1 MDTIGYTA
9 FPAPASFAS
18 KYHAQDEL
26 GQASFGFAYPGHAS
40 TNYRDAL
47 GNQVGSYAFIDA
59 EGKEIQVS
67 YTADHRGF
75 RVLSNNLPVGPVDEG
90 KAPVFEGKAPE
101 PVQDTPE
108 VAAAKAEHFRLK
120 EEAAAAAAAATPE
133 VVPVAEDKP
142 AAEPTVADVPVAAA
156 APVADAPV
164 ADTPVAEEKPAVDAP
179 VVVEAARKKR
189 QVPFFPAA
197 LPYTLPYGPAFY
209 NGAINYV
216 APAPLLAKTT
226 LKTVAA
232 EADPSAK
239 TPADTTKFDLKEKSF
254 DVVTPLGYPYAP
266 YGYPFAAPFVAPVAA
281 PAAVEASRKKRQV
294 VAVAAPDQQFLDDLK
309 YKSVDLNQNGMPDQ
323 TVVPVTPVVKTLSYL
338 PYATL
343 PYYPG
348 YPTAFPF
355 YG

>member
-1 MDTIGYTA
+1 LACASAQYWPGYYGYPSYT
-9 FPAPASFAS
+9 SQ
-18 KYHAQDEL
+18 YHAQDVL
-26 GQASFGFAYPGHAS
+26 GQAAYGFSHPGQAAS
-40 TNYRDAL
+40 HYRDAL
-47 GNQVGSYAFIDA
+47 GNQVGSYAYINP
-59 EGKEIQVS
+59 EGKHVMVS

-75 RVLSNNLPVGPVDEG
+75 RVASNDLPESPVDG
-90 KAPVFEGKAPE
+90 NKAPE
-101 PVQDTPE
+101 AVQDTPE
-108 VAAAKAEHFRLK
+108 VAEAKAKLFALQK
-120 EEAAAAAAAATPE
+120 
-133 VVPVAEDKP
+133 
-142 AAEPTVADVPVAAA
+142 A
-156 APVADAPV
+156 APASR
-164 ADTPVAEEKPAVDAP
+164 T
-179 VVVEAARKKR
+179 KR
-189 QVPFFPAA
+189 QVPFYPTA